1 MANNYVQSS
10 SFIPFAPEQK
20 AAAYAIIERAK
31 AEILEEFDEPAEF
44 SATVDDDGVWFS
56 DDGEWVNPEH
66 LERAVRSLVNGL
78 WLEGVFVCSW
88 ACTCSKKRI
97 DEFGGGAF
105 AVARG
110 MDAVWIDAATEA
122 ERQMKA
128 AIVRIAAGGAS

>member
-20 AAAYAIIERAK
+20 AAAYAIIERVK
-31 AEILEEFDEPAEF
+31 AEILEEFDESAEF
-44 SATVDDDGVWFS
+44 SAAVGDGGVWFS

-66 LERAVRSLVNGL
+66 LERAVFALVVELN
-78 WLEGVFVCSW
+78 LEGVFVCSW

-110 MDAVWIDAATEA
+110 QETIWIDAATEA

-128 AIVRIAAGGAS
+128 VIAAGGAS